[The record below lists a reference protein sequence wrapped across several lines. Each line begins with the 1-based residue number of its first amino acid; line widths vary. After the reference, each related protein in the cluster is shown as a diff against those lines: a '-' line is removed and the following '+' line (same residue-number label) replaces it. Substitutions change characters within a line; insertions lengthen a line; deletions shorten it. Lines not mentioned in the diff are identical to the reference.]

1 MSPRSNATD
10 PLPYLPASA
19 GKPSHGRRYHDPDI
33 DICWAP
39 DHCRRTAVSLSVLK
53 YASNLLLRH
62 RGGHIVN
69 ADSDCAM
76 AGQIQ
81 GPYYKTFL
89 SDGAMTDAPG
99 NIGMS
104 PKNTELKCCTGRN
117 DAPQHGQWSGH
128 SNGKAHASASL
139 FLLIW
144 GTVDQDA
151 DEQMFFAAACRSYC
165 NTIAMAWLSEFS
177 LSCKQS
183 VSLIV

>member
-1 MSPRSNATD
+1 MSPRSNETD
-10 PLPYLPASA
+10 PLPYLSASA

-53 YASNLLLRH
+53 YASNLFLRH

-89 SDGAMTDAPG
+89 SDGTMTDAPG

-144 GTVDQDA
+144 VQSIKMPMNKCFLLPLVA
-151 DEQMFFAAACRSYC
+151 H
-165 NTIAMAWLSEFS
+165 IATQLPWPGFPNLVCLANNQ
-177 LSCKQS
+177 CH
-183 VSLIV
+183 